1 MIGDT
6 LGEQVGVDVAHGGDF
21 DVLRGQGLE
30 GLDVI
35 AAATAEAY
43 DGDTNAVIGAAFI
56 GGEDRRGE
64 QAGGGLEERTAKL
77 CGHSKSIVQEL
88 RGLRSGLLGGLILLC
103 IFEVLAVDGDEFVVQ
118 CLHRQHGT
126 GQRAQAACIAH
137 RNRHATALHTSH
149 GCLDDG

>member
-35 AAATAEAY
+35 ATATAEAY

-103 IFEVLAVDGDEFVVQ
+103 IFEVLAVDGDAFAERFGF
-118 CLHRQHGT
+118 L
-126 GQRAQAACIAH
+126 
-137 RNRHATALHTSH
+137 
-149 GCLDDG
+149 LDLLEG